1 MPLKEN
7 SMTKEEIFDKLK
19 TILVKEFEIDEDSIT
34 PEAKL
39 ADDLDLDSID
49 SIDLIVKMKDFI
61 PGKVDPAIFKTVKTM
76 QDVVDALL
84 PYTQQA

>member
-1 MPLKEN
+1 
-7 SMTKEEIFDKLK
+7 MTKDEIFNKLK
-19 TILVKEFEIDEDSIT
+19 TVLVKEFEIDEDSIT

-61 PGKVDPAIFKTVKTM
+61 PGKIDPAIFKTVKTM

>member
-1 MPLKEN
+1 
-7 SMTKEEIFDKLK
+7 MTKEEIFDKLK
-19 TILVKEFEIDEDSIT
+19 AVLSKEFEIEEDKIT
-34 PEAKL
+34 LAAKL
-39 ADDLDLDSID
+39 ADDLELDSID

-76 QDVVDALL
+76 QDVVDALY

>member
-1 MPLKEN
+1 
-7 SMTKEEIFDKLK
+7 MTKDEIFDKLK
-19 TILVKEFEIDEDSIT
+19 SVLVKEFEIDESSIT
-34 PEAKL
+34 LEAKL

-76 QDVVDALL
+76 QDVVEALY

>member
-1 MPLKEN
+1 
-7 SMTKEEIFDKLK
+7 MTKEEIFDKLK
-19 TILVKEFEIDEDSIT
+19 AVLLKEFEIEEDKIT
-34 PEAKL
+34 PAAKL
-39 ADDLDLDSID
+39 ADDLELDSID

-76 QDVVDALL
+76 QDVVDALY

>member
-1 MPLKEN
+1 
-7 SMTKEEIFDKLK
+7 MTKDEIFDKLK
-19 TILVKEFEIDEDSIT
+19 AILSKEFEIEEDKIT
-34 PEAKL
+34 PSAKL

-76 QDVVDALL
+76 QDVVDALY
-84 PYTQQA
+84 PYTQQK

>member
-1 MPLKEN
+1 
-7 SMTKEEIFDKLK
+7 MTKEEIFDNLK
-19 TILVKEFEIDEDSIT
+19 ASLSKEFEIEEDKIT
-34 PEAKL
+34 PAAKL
-39 ADDLDLDSID
+39 ADDLELDSID

-76 QDVVDALL
+76 QDVVDALY

>member
-1 MPLKEN
+1 M
-7 SMTKEEIFDKLK
+7 SKEEIFSKLK
-19 TILVKEFEIDEDSIT
+19 DVLVKEFEIDEASIT

-61 PGKVDPAIFKTVKTM
+61 PGKIDPAIFKTVKTM

>member
-1 MPLKEN
+1 
-7 SMTKEEIFDKLK
+7 MTKEEIFDKLK
-19 TILVKEFEIDEDSIT
+19 SILSTEFEIEEDKIT
-34 PEAKL
+34 PAAKL

-76 QDVVDALL
+76 QDVVDALY
-84 PYTQQA
+84 PYTQQK

>member
-1 MPLKEN
+1 
-7 SMTKEEIFDKLK
+7 MTKEEIFDKLK
-19 TILVKEFEIDEDSIT
+19 AVLSKEFEIEEDKIT
-34 PEAKL
+34 PAAKL
-39 ADDLDLDSID
+39 ADDLELDSID

-76 QDVVDALL
+76 QDVVDALY

>member
-1 MPLKEN
+1 MKA
-7 SMTKEEIFDKLK
+7 
-19 TILVKEFEIDEDSIT
+19 ILSKEFEIEEDKIT
-34 PEAKL
+34 PTAKL
-39 ADDLDLDSID
+39 GDDLELDSID

-76 QDVVDALL
+76 QDVVDALY

>member
-1 MPLKEN
+1 
-7 SMTKEEIFDKLK
+7 MTKEEIFDKLK
-19 TILVKEFEIDEDSIT
+19 AVLSKEFEIEEDKIT
-34 PEAKL
+34 PAAKL
-39 ADDLDLDSID
+39 ADDLELDSSD

-76 QDVVDALL
+76 QDVVDALY

>member
-1 MPLKEN
+1 
-7 SMTKEEIFDKLK
+7 MTKEEIFDKLK

>member
-1 MPLKEN
+1 
-7 SMTKEEIFDKLK
+7 MTKEEIFDKLK
-19 TILVKEFEIDEDSIT
+19 AILSKEFEIEEDKIT
-34 PEAKL
+34 PAAKL
-39 ADDLDLDSID
+39 ADDHELDSID

-76 QDVVDALL
+76 QDVVDALY

>member
-1 MPLKEN
+1 
-7 SMTKEEIFDKLK
+7 MTKEEIFDKLK
-19 TILVKEFEIDEDSIT
+19 AILSKEFEIEEDKIT
-34 PEAKL
+34 PTAKL
-39 ADDLDLDSID
+39 ADELELDSID

-76 QDVVDALL
+76 QDVVDALY

>member
-1 MPLKEN
+1 
-7 SMTKEEIFDKLK
+7 MTKKEIFDKLK
-19 TILVKEFEIDEDSIT
+19 AVLSKEFEIEEDKIT
-34 PEAKL
+34 PAAKL
-39 ADDLDLDSID
+39 ADDLELDSID

-76 QDVVDALL
+76 QDVVDALY

>member
-1 MPLKEN
+1 
-7 SMTKEEIFDKLK
+7 MTKEEIFDKLK
-19 TILVKEFEIDEDSIT
+19 SILSNEFEIDEDKIT
-34 PEAKL
+34 PTAKL

-76 QDVVDALL
+76 QDVVDALY
-84 PYTQQA
+84 PYTQQK

>member
-1 MPLKEN
+1 
-7 SMTKEEIFDKLK
+7 MTKDEIFNKLK
-19 TILVKEFEIDEDSIT
+19 DVLVKEFEIDEDSIT

-61 PGKVDPAIFKTVKTM
+61 PGKIDPAIFKTVKTM

>member
-1 MPLKEN
+1 
-7 SMTKEEIFDKLK
+7 MTKEEIFDKLK
-19 TILVKEFEIDEDSIT
+19 AVLSKEFEIEEDKIT
-34 PEAKL
+34 PAAKL
-39 ADDLDLDSID
+39 GDDLELDSID

-76 QDVVDALL
+76 QDVVDALY

>member
-1 MPLKEN
+1 
-7 SMTKEEIFDKLK
+7 MTKEEIFDKLK
-19 TILVKEFEIDEDSIT
+19 AILSKEFEIEEDKIT
-34 PEAKL
+34 PTAKL
-39 ADDLDLDSID
+39 GDDLELDSID

-76 QDVVDALL
+76 QDVVDALY

>member
-1 MPLKEN
+1 
-7 SMTKEEIFDKLK
+7 MTKEKIFDNLK
-19 TILVKEFEIDEDSIT
+19 AILSKEFEIEEDKIT
-34 PEAKL
+34 PTAKL
-39 ADDLDLDSID
+39 GDDLELDSID

-76 QDVVDALL
+76 QDVVDALY

>member
-1 MPLKEN
+1 
-7 SMTKEEIFDKLK
+7 MTKEEIFDKLK
-19 TILVKEFEIDEDSIT
+19 SVLVTEFEIDEGKIT
-34 PEAKL
+34 PQAKL

-61 PGKVDPAIFKTVKTM
+61 PGKVDPAIFKNVKTM
-76 QDVVDALL
+76 QDVVDQLL

>member
-1 MPLKEN
+1 
-7 SMTKEEIFDKLK
+7 MTKEKIFDNLK
-19 TILVKEFEIDEDSIT
+19 AILSKEFEIEEDKIT
-34 PEAKL
+34 PTAKL
-39 ADDLDLDSID
+39 GDDLELDSID

-76 QDVVDALL
+76 RDVVDALY

>member
-1 MPLKEN
+1 
-7 SMTKEEIFDKLK
+7 MTKDEIFDKLK
-19 TILVKEFEIDEDSIT
+19 AILSKEFEIEEDKIT
-34 PEAKL
+34 PTAKL

-76 QDVVDALL
+76 QDVVDALY
-84 PYTQQA
+84 PYTQQN